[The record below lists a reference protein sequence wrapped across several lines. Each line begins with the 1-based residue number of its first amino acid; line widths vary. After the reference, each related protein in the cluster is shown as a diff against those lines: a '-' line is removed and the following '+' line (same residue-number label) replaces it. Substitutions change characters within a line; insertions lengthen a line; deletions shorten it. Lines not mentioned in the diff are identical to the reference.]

1 MYQKLFKRLFDIVGS
16 CTAIIILSPV
26 FIIVSVLICFKMGG
40 PVLFKHRRTGFNME
54 SFSVYKFRTMID
66 DPLLSDEQR
75 ITQFGL
81 FLRRHSLDELPQ
93 FFNVVLGNM
102 SLIGPRPL
110 LPEYDDH
117 YSSEQKKRF
126 DVRPGISGLA
136 QVEGRNSLEWA
147 QKFDYDIQ
155 YSKNVSFTLD
165 MTICFKTVLVVLK
178 SSDFNPAGENKKF
191 SDL

>member
-1 MYQKLFKRLFDIVGS
+1 MYKKIFKRLFDIIGGS
-16 CTAIIILSPV
+16 VAIILLLPV
-26 FIIVSVLICFKMGG
+26 FFVVSVLIFFKMGN
-40 PVLFKHRRTGFNME
+40 PILFKHRRTGFKMAV
-54 SFSVYKFRTMID
+54 FSVYKFRTMID

-75 ITQFGL
+75 ITKLGL
-81 FLRRHSLDELPQ
+81 FLRSYSLDELPQ

-117 YSSEQKKRF
+117 YSPEQKKRF

-136 QVEGRNSLEWA
+136 QVKGRNSLEWVE
-147 QKFDYDIQ
+147 KFDYDIQ
-155 YSKNVSFTLD
+155 YSKNVSFILD
-165 MTICFKTVLVVLK
+165 MVICFKTVLIVFK
-178 SSDFNPAGENKKF
+178 SSDFNPAGEVKKF